1 MGPKKDNPKPRG
13 LWISPPRRWLFVLIP
28 LLAVIACGTF
38 IRNSYV
44 SEQFRYSLSERFFSW
59 RNNKDFA
66 DEVGADKNSAF
77 RPVEGPEKVFGGDEE
92 KSKRPDDTASDLAAV
107 RAELAKSIAAEE
119 SARRL
124 IAYLEKWLKDNEMIS
139 AGALDAERERSDGI
153 ARDLAAVRSELA
165 DRITAEAS
173 ARNEIA
179 QLTKRLEASE
189 NEWTTR
195 LTAERGSNSG
205 SLAAVRAELADSI
218 TAVASARTE
227 IEQLTQRLAAN
238 EKDWTTKLD
247 AERERSRGLTR
258 DLATVRAELAERIAA
273 EASAR
278 GGISELEKLSKANET
293 EWTSRFST
301 ELERSEGMAQDLEN
315 DGEIIECSAV
325 RGQDRGHWA
334 WREIDGRRCW
344 YRGEPGRAKTLLRW
358 SKQIS
363 PPAVSGA
370 AAERPE
376 IRDQAEHAKR
386 IAAEASVRPTSDFTL
401 NSKTESVPNDRGY
414 VRPLVEQTPIPLPR
428 PAPRIQPQTT
438 ATNDQSPHSA
448 NTEQP
453 TKAAAKD
460 VRDTR
465 DNPTREAKQRRAD
478 DHPFGSVFDSVR

>member
-1 MGPKKDNPKPRG
+1 MGPKNDNPKLRG
-13 LWISPPRRWLFVLIP
+13 HWVSSPRRWLFVLIP
-28 LLAVIACGTF
+28 LLAVIAGGTF

-44 SEQFRYSLSERFFSW
+44 SEQFRYSLNEKFFSW
-59 RNNKDFA
+59 RNDKDFA

-77 RPVEGPEKVFGGDEE
+77 RPVEGPEKIFSGDEE
-92 KSKRPDDTASDLAAV
+92 KSNQPADTPSDLSAV
-107 RAELAKSIAAEE
+107 RAELAKSIAAEA

-124 IAYLEKWLKDNEMIS
+124 IAYLEKWLKDNEMMS
-139 AGALDAERERSDGI
+139 TDALDAERERSDGI

-205 SLAAVRAELADSI
+205 SLAAVRAELSDSI
-218 TAVASARTE
+218 TAVASARTD

-247 AERERSRGLTR
+247 AERERSHGLAR
-258 DLATVRAELAERIAA
+258 DLATVRASLAERTAA

-278 GGISELEKLSKANET
+278 GSILDLEKLSKANET
-293 EWTSRFST
+293 EWTSRVPT
-301 ELERSEGMAQDLEN
+301 ELERSEGMVRDLEN
-315 DGEIIECSAV
+315 NGEVIECSAV
-325 RGQDRGHWA
+325 GGQDRGHWA

-358 SKQIS
+358 SKQV
-363 PPAVSGA
+363 PAPAVSGA
-370 AAERPE
+370 AAGRPE
-376 IRDQAEHAKR
+376 IRDRAEHPKR
-386 IAAEASVRPTSDFTL
+386 VAAEASVRPTSDFTL
-401 NSKTESVPNDRGY
+401 NSKTESVRNDRGY
-414 VRPLVEQTPIPLPR
+414 MRPLVEQTPIPLPR
-428 PAPRIQPQTT
+428 PAPRSQPQIA
-438 ATNDQSPHSA
+438 ATNDQSLHSA

-453 TKAAAKD
+453 TKAASKD

-465 DNPTREAKQRRAD
+465 DNPAREAKQRRAD

>member
-13 LWISPPRRWLFVLIP
+13 LRISPPRRWLFVLIP
-28 LLAVIACGTF
+28 LLAVIAGGTF

-44 SEQFRYSLSERFFSW
+44 SEQFRYSLSEKFFNWPS
-59 RNNKDFA
+59 NKDLA
-66 DEVGADKNSAF
+66 DELGADKNSAF
-77 RPVEGPEKVFGGDEE
+77 RPLEGPEKVFGGDEE

-119 SARRL
+119 SARRQ
-124 IAYLEKWLKDNEMIS
+124 IAYLEKWLKDNEMMS
-139 AGALDAERERSDGI
+139 TGALDAERERSDGI

-195 LTAERGSNSG
+195 LTAERGSASA
-205 SLAAVRAELADSI
+205 SLAAVRVELADSI
-218 TAVASARTE
+218 TAAASARTE
-227 IEQLTQRLAAN
+227 IEQLIQRLAAN

-247 AERERSRGLTR
+247 AERERSHGLAR

-293 EWTSRFST
+293 EWTSRFP

-315 DGEIIECSAV
+315 GGEIIECSAV

-363 PPAVSGA
+363 PPAASGA

-376 IRDQAEHAKR
+376 IRDRAEHAKR
-386 IAAEASVRPTSDFTL
+386 IAAEASVRPSSDFTL
-401 NSKTESVPNDRGY
+401 NRKTEARQLASRLEKGPRQELRSVHWRAHNFHWRAHNFNFGFVPHPSVVGDS
-414 VRPLVEQTPIPLPR
+414 L
-428 PAPRIQPQTT
+428 
-438 ATNDQSPHSA
+438 ATSRAFFRSRAVA
-448 NTEQP
+448 NE
-453 TKAAAKD
+453 
-460 VRDTR
+460 
-465 DNPTREAKQRRAD
+465 
-478 DHPFGSVFDSVR
+478 

>member
-1 MGPKKDNPKPRG
+1 MPKRCAQPDIGTSVKKE
-13 LWISPPRRWLFVLIP
+13 LVVWKQLPRRWFGEKLKRFEGSARCWVKTLVQ
-28 LLAVIACGTF
+28 LR
-38 IRNSYV
+38 RNSLCAAGLICMRLMWWPIVLSLTYV
-44 SEQFRYSLSERFFSW
+44 LHATQVMAKPMGWTTLTNHRGTSVELPADVFS
-59 RNNKDFA
+59 
-66 DEVGADKNSAF
+66 V
-77 RPVEGPEKVFGGDEE
+77 
-92 KSKRPDDTASDLAAV
+92 
-107 RAELAKSIAAEE
+107 
-119 SARRL
+119 ARGRL

-227 IEQLTQRLAAN
+227 IEQLIQRLAAN

-247 AERERSRGLTR
+247 AERELSRGLTR

-278 GGISELEKLSKANET
+278 GGILDLEKLSKANET
-293 EWTSRFST
+293 EWTSRFPP

-315 DGEIIECSAV
+315 GGEIIECSAV

-358 SKQIS
+358 SKQIP

-386 IAAEASVRPTSDFTL
+386 IAAEASVLPASDFTL

>member
-13 LWISPPRRWLFVLIP
+13 LCISPSRRWLFVLIP

-38 IRNSYV
+38 IRNSHV
-44 SEQFRYSLSERFFSW
+44 SEQFRYSLNEKFFSW

-92 KSKRPDDTASDLAAV
+92 KSNRPDDTASDLAAV

-119 SARRL
+119 FARRL

-227 IEQLTQRLAAN
+227 IEQLIQRLAAN

-278 GGISELEKLSKANET
+278 GGILDLEKLSKANET
-293 EWTSRFST
+293 EWTSRFPP

-315 DGEIIECSAV
+315 DGEIIECSAM

-386 IAAEASVRPTSDFTL
+386 IAAEASVLPASDFTL

-438 ATNDQSPHSA
+438 ATNDQPPHSA